1 MTSDVYSYVKKVEED
16 DFVPLTSTDPGGD
29 NAKID
34 PRDEGSIAKLIT
46 RRLMGSEDL
55 SVSIARIAPGQYHL
69 KHHHPDGSEFYYFV
83 KGECLVHVDGEDIVA
98 VPGTSIYLPPNT
110 VHSLRNE
117 GTEVVELVCGLSKP
131 EYAEIGLVYDE

>member
-46 RRLMGSEDL
+46 RKLMGSEDL